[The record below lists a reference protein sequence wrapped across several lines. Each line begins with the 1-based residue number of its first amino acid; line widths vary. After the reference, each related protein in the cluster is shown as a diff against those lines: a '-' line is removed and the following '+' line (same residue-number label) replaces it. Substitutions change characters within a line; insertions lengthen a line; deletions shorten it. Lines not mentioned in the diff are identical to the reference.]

1 MNNNNPFLQNRS
13 SQLSYFSIWAI
24 VIIAQMLL
32 LFYKT
37 ELPLPYL
44 IADSV
49 LSNLLLM
56 AYLLILWYPIRFYK
70 TIVNFPL
77 FLLFH
82 FLLLSLCLLIC
93 KGGTVIVMDILFP
106 NDFQSKAIA
115 LDLIPFGIVVNILL
129 YVIAVVSYYLIQS
142 VHEIKGQNRTIE
154 ESAEP
159 KETLTRISVKKNKE
173 VLSIP
178 VESICY
184 IEANGD
190 YVLIYT
196 TKGRFLKDR
205 TMKYFE
211 THLPSGQFVRIHR
224 SFIIN
229 LDYMTKLE
237 LYQKDLYQV
246 QMKDS
251 VLLKVSTAGYKLLK
265 HKMG

>member
-1 MNNNNPFLQNRS
+1 MNNNNPFFKNRF
-13 SQLSYFSIWAI
+13 SQLSYFSIWA
-24 VIIAQMLL
+24 VLTIAQVFLL
-32 LFYKT
+32 YYKT
-37 ELPLPYL
+37 ALPFPY
-44 IADSV
+44 ITAYSV
-49 LSNLLLM
+49 LSNFLLM
-56 AYLLILWYPIRFYK
+56 ICLLVLWYPVRFYK
-70 TIVNFPL
+70 NIVNRPL

-93 KGGTVIVMDILFP
+93 MGGTVIVMDVLFP
-106 NDFQSKAIA
+106 NDLSSKVIA
-115 LDLIPFGIVVNILL
+115 LNLIPFSIVVNILL
-129 YVIAVVSYYLIQS
+129 YVIAVISYYLIQS
-142 VHEIKGQNRTIE
+142 VHEIKVQNRTIE

-159 KETLTRISVKKNKE
+159 KETLTRISVKKNKD

-190 YVLIYT
+190 YVFIYT

-211 THLPSGQFVRIHR
+211 THLPSEQFVRIHR

-246 QMKDS
+246 EMKEGAS
-251 VLLKVSTAGYKLLK
+251 LKVSSAGYKLLK
-265 HKMG
+265 QRMG